1 MTFVNTERVTIFLF
15 TAQTSVKLLQI
26 CYNCH
31 LMLLACVELLER
43 LELLYECLVLVLQDG
58 DAVLQALDVLL
69 LLPPA
74 LAGGLSA
81 WRRERTKI

>member
-1 MTFVNTERVTIFLF
+1 
-15 TAQTSVKLLQI
+15 
-26 CYNCH
+26 
-31 LMLLACVELLER
+31 MLLACVELLER